1 MAQNTTPNLNA
12 KFFNRD
18 VILFNSSLWG
28 GPYGETLIVAADGT
42 VQANLSVVDL
52 TTTGNTTLGN
62 ASTDTLTVPST
73 SQFNAPVTVGV
84 DDTGYDVKFFGATTG
99 KSWLWDESADKM
111 IVTGTSTLDG
121 NVLMGS
127 GSGITSSVT
136 NGVVPFVVGAVAQ
149 DLSGA
154 GAVTLTE
161 YLTKVTNTGSD
172 ALTLASGTIV
182 GMLKRIIMIV
192 DPGTDSTLT
201 FNGTSTIV
209 FADVGDTADL
219 LWNGTAWVPI
229 ALLNMADGGATAPVY
244 TP

>member
-1 MAQNTTPNLNA
+1 MSQNTTPNGA
-12 KFFNRD
+12 PKFFNRD
-18 VILFNSSLWG
+18 VVLFNSSLFG
-28 GPYGETLIVAADGT
+28 GTYGDTLIINADGT
-42 VQANLSVVDL
+42 IAAPVSTTNL
-52 TTTGNTTLGN
+52 TTTGNTTLGDSS
-62 ASTDTLTVPST
+62 ADTLTVPST

-99 KSWLWDESADKM
+99 KSFLWDESADKM

-121 NVLMGS
+121 DVLLGS

-136 NGVVPFVVGAVAQ
+136 NGIVPVVIASTAQ
-149 DLSGA
+149 SLSGA
-154 GAVTLTE
+154 GAVTLTQ

-172 ALTLASGTIV
+172 ALTLASGTV
-182 GMLKRIIMIV
+182 KGMLKRIIMIV

-219 LWNGTAWVPI
+219 LWTGSAWVPI
-229 ALLNMADGGATAPVY
+229 ALFNMADGGATAPVY